1 MERTRKGETYYPD
14 DVLLSRLRSGMYV
27 SVVNTPRMMDIIPNA
42 YTTHNYILSPYSA
55 LAYGGLLDY
64 RAVTGESRRS
74 LILAEK
80 SPLVD
85 RDTVANALSID
96 SDTLVNRL

>member
-1 MERTRKGETYYPD
+1 
-14 DVLLSRLRSGMYV
+14 MYV

-42 YTTHNYILSPYSA
+42 YTTHDYILSPYSA

-64 RAVTGESRRS
+64 RAVSGITRRS

-85 RDTVANALSID
+85 RDTVTKALGTDLDYI
-96 SDTLVNRL
+96 LE